1 MKSVSVMVEQ
11 APPPPLIVMSLSL
24 KIILNPKNGTNEVCG
39 RGEEGRGG
47 VGVGRRGGMEMGGG
61 DVCVWWDVWCGE
73 GRGRCVCV

>member
-39 RGEEGRGG
+39 RGEERRGG
-47 VGVGRRGGMEMGGG
+47 VGGGSGEERRNG
-61 DVCVWWDVWCGE
+61 DGW
-73 GRGRCVCV
+73 R